1 MNFELEKG
9 QALNTCIFG
18 VVQLRRGLIGHM
30 KESWIQEQLTVILL
44 AMSNALEAIS
54 FMISL

>member
-18 VVQLRRGLIGHM
+18 VVRLRHDLIDCM
-30 KESWIQEQLTVILL
+30 KESWIQEQLGVILL
-44 AMSNALEAIS
+44 AMLNALRAIV
-54 FMISL
+54 FMIPL